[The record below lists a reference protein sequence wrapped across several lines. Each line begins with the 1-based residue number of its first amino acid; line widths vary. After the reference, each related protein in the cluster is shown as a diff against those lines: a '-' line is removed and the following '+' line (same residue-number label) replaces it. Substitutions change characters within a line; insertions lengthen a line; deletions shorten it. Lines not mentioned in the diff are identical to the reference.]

1 MNKDY
6 YKTLGV
12 DKGASADEIKK
23 AFRKL
28 AHEYHPDKGTGN
40 EAKFKEVSEAYSVL
54 SDTNK
59 RAQYDRFGSAGPT
72 GAGQG
77 GYGGFGGQGFGGG
90 FEGFD
95 FSQFTQGNGQ
105 GYEFDLG
112 DIFGDFFG
120 GGGGRRQ
127 QTKRGSDI
135 QVDLEIS
142 FAESV
147 FGGDKT
153 IFLTKTSTCK
163 DCQGSG
169 AKAGTEMHTCGDC
182 GGRGK
187 VKEVRRS
194 ILGSSQTE
202 RVCDKCHGQG
212 KIPKEKCA
220 TCHGVG
226 IVKKQDEI
234 KVRIPADIDDGETV
248 KLAGAGEA
256 IAGGVTGDLYI
267 RIHVKEDRTFH
278 KEGKDIIMDLDVKL
292 TDALLGAKYP
302 VKTLDG
308 DIDLSIPE
316 GVSYGEILRV
326 RGKGVPK
333 TSSSRGDLLIRINI
347 VTPSRLSRNTRK
359 IIEELKKEGI

>member
-59 RAQYDRFGSAGPT
+59 RAQYDRFGSAGPSS
-72 GAGQG
+72 GPS
-77 GYGGFGGQGFGGG
+77 GFSGG

-120 GGGGRRQ
+120 GGGRRQ

-147 FGGDKT
+147 FGAGKT
-153 IFLTKTSTCK
+153 IFLTKTSTCH
-163 DCQGSG
+163 DCKGTG
-169 AKAGTEMHTCGDC
+169 AKVGTEMHTCGDC

-194 ILGSSQTE
+194 ILGTFQTE

-248 KLAGAGEA
+248 KLNGAGEA
-256 IAGGVTGDLYI
+256 IVGGVTGDLYI
-267 RIHVKEDRTFH
+267 KIHVKDNPIFS
-278 KEGKDIIMDLDVKL
+278 KEGKDIVMDLNVKL
-292 TDALLGAKYP
+292 SDALLGAKYP

-347 VTPSRLSRNTRK
+347 VTPNRLSRSARK
-359 IIEELKKEGI
+359 IVEELKKEGM